1 MCGERERN
9 DSAAAGIHLCF
20 SGKCEAIEMSC
31 SESKAVFAVCVI
43 VRSFKL
49 NYFASTSFLHF
60 SEGGRGV
67 CKECLTAFDGGGK
80 LKKTRDAILT
90 TDLLLELGD
99 VFQQQ
104 SLQGV
109 TASSLLLCCL
119 PKKGAKVQ
127 LL

>member
-1 MCGERERN
+1 MWGGGRGGR
-9 DSAAAGIHLCF
+9 AAAGTRLCF
-20 SGKCEAIEMSC
+20 SGNRGAIEVFC
-31 SESKAVFAVCVI
+31 SETKAVFAVYVI
-43 VRSFKL
+43 VHSFKL

-67 CKECLTAFDGGGK
+67 CKECSTAFDGGGK
-80 LKKTRDAILT
+80 LKKTSDAILT

-119 PKKGAKVQ
+119 PKKGTKVQ

>member
-1 MCGERERN
+1 MAVPLQGLVCVLVGTTGRWKC
-9 DSAAAGIHLCF
+9 SAPRLKPCLL
-20 SGKCEAIEMSC
+20 
-31 SESKAVFAVCVI
+31 CVI
-43 VRSFKL
+43 VHSFKL

-80 LKKTRDAILT
+80 LKKTSDAILT